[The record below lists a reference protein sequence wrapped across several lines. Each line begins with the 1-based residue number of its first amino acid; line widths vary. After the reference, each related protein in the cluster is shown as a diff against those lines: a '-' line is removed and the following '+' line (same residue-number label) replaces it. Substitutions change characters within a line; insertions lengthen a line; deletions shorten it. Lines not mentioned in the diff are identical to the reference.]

1 MKGILTLMLV
11 CLTEI
16 GDSSNDNMIY
26 TGNFRWNMVEQ
37 TSTLG
42 KLDSQAVGE
51 DSWVLVA
58 VIRFYC
64 KLYIFSLFFSF
75 LFGYLSK
82 HLEKV
87 NLRQICFKFYLK
99 INMLL
104 KNSIN
109 IVIIRMFCSWQ
120 QSSVQ
125 KFGLE

>member
-1 MKGILTLMLV
+1 
-11 CLTEI
+11 
-16 GDSSNDNMIY
+16 
-26 TGNFRWNMVEQ
+26 MVEQ
-37 TSTLG
+37 TSILG
-42 KLDSQAVGE
+42 KLNSQAVGE

-75 LFGYLSK
+75 LFGYLSIR
-82 HLEKV
+82 LEKV

>member
-16 GDSSNDNMIY
+16 VDSSNDNMIY

-42 KLDSQAVGE
+42 KLNSQAVGE

-75 LFGYLSK
+75 LFGYLSIR
-82 HLEKV
+82 LEKV